1 MLDDAGFRKVFAG
14 SAIKRIGRDRFVRNV
29 LIAIGNSGD
38 ASLVPAAE
46 RLLADPAAVV
56 RAMAVWALSRLLD
69 ADRFAAAR
77 ARCLPN
83 ETDAA
88 VAEEW
93 TRNAPPARRLAG

>member
-1 MLDDAGFRKVFAG
+1 
-14 SAIKRIGRDRFVRNV
+14 
-29 LIAIGNSGD
+29 
-38 ASLVPAAE
+38 
-46 RLLADPAAVV
+46 
-56 RAMAVWALSRLLD
+56 MAVWALSRLLD